1 MHMSP
6 SRSVSFRRGFTLVE
20 LLVVIA
26 IIGTLV
32 GLLLPAVQSAREAA
46 RRSACTNNMKQL
58 GLVLLNFESTRKRL
72 PAASDRAGAATNP
85 AGGYSWVT
93 LCLPFLEETNLYNT
107 MSNQSTRFSQPYSGA
122 SGGVNST
129 TALTALPQLV
139 CPSFAGDAK
148 TGSTANGS
156 GTNITSAPMTCY
168 KGAAGVSYVT
178 VTGQTTATVPVSAA
192 PGGGALT
199 LQFWGT
205 EPNNP
210 RTGVTLAMI
219 ADGTSKTFGL
229 VETRETVNSA
239 WIDGSRAWVTAANGG
254 ATFNTTARNWGTPT
268 NSSLLENAKSAS
280 FDYDGYSSGSP
291 SGHLGPSSQ
300 HQGGIVLHG
309 YVDGHV
315 GQVTN
320 EVDANLYYSL
330 YSRQDGEA
338 LTDIP

>member
-1 MHMSP
+1 MCIRDS
-6 SRSVSFRRGFTLVE
+6 
-20 LLVVIA
+20 
-26 IIGTLV
+26 
-32 GLLLPAVQSAREAA
+32 
-46 RRSACTNNMKQL
+46 
-58 GLVLLNFESTRKRL
+58 
-72 PAASDRAGAATNP
+72 
-85 AGGYSWVT
+85 
-93 LCLPFLEETNLYNT
+93 LYNT

-129 TALTALPQLV
+129 TALTALPQVV

-156 GTNITSAPMTCY
+156 GTNIASAPMACY
-168 KGAAGVSYVT
+168 KGAAGVSFST
-178 VTGQTTATVPVSAA
+178 QGSPVSAS
-192 PGGGALT
+192 PGGGAMT
-199 LQFWGT
+199 LQPWGT
-205 EPNNP
+205 EPNFP
-210 RTGVTLAMI
+210 KTGVTLAMI

-229 VETRETVNSA
+229 VETRETVQSA

-254 ATFNTTARNWGTPT
+254 SQFNTGSKVWSDTAGATTTPT
-268 NSSLLENAKSAS
+268 NSSLLQNAKTSG
-280 FDYDGYSSGSP
+280 YDWQGYAATT

>member
-1 MHMSP
+1 MTISKT
-6 SRSVSFRRGFTLVE
+6 RRGFTLVE

-85 AGGYSWVT
+85 AGGYSWLT

-107 MSNQSTRFSQPYSGA
+107 MSNNSTRFSTAYS
-122 SGGVNST
+122 STVNSSA
-129 TALTALPQLV
+129 ALTALPQVV

-148 TGSTANGS
+148 TGSTAQGAGS
-156 GTNITSAPMTCY
+156 TTIPSAAMTCY
-168 KGAAGVSYVT
+168 KGAAGVSYSGAGT
-178 VTGQTTATVPVSAA
+178 PVSAS

-199 LQFWGT
+199 LNYWGS

-239 WIDGSRAWVTAANGG
+239 WIDGSRAWVTG
-254 ATFNTTARNWGTPT
+254 ATGASNFNTGSKVWSDTAGATTTPT
-268 NSSLLENAKSAS
+268 NSALLQNAKTS
-280 FDYDGYSSGSP
+280 GYAWAGY
-291 SGHLGPSSQ
+291 GGTDLGPSSQ

>member
-1 MHMSP
+1 MTISQN
-6 SRSVSFRRGFTLVE
+6 RRGFTLVE

-72 PAASDRAGAATNP
+72 PAASDRAVGSGTNP
-85 AGGYSWVT
+85 AGGYSWVA

-107 MSNQSTRFSQPYSGA
+107 MSNSSTRFSTGYTG
-122 SGGVNST
+122 GGVNSSAAT
-129 TALTALPQLV
+129 TALSQLV

-148 TGSTANGS
+148 AGSTAY
-156 GTNITSAPMTCY
+156 GTGGNNITGSAMTCY
-168 KGAAGVSYVT
+168 KGAACVSYFAAA
-178 VTGQTTATVPVSAA
+178 GSQATTNVPVSAA
-192 PGGGALT
+192 PGGGAMT
-199 LQFWGT
+199 LQAWGT

-229 VETRETVNSA
+229 VETREVIESA
-239 WIDGSRAWVTAANGG
+239 WIDGSRAWVTAAGGNGDG
-254 ATFNTTARNWGTPT
+254 TAAFNTTNRNWGTPG
-268 NSSLLENAKSAS
+268 NSALLENAKTSG
-280 FDYDGYSSGSP
+280 FNWLGYSATGR
-291 SGHLGPSSQ
+291 LGPSSQ
-300 HQGGIVLHG
+300 HQGGIVLHS

-320 EVDANLYYSL
+320 EIDANLYYSL

>member
-1 MHMSP
+1 MTISKT
-6 SRSVSFRRGFTLVE
+6 RRGFTLVE

-46 RRSACTNNMKQL
+46 RRSACTNNVKQL

-72 PAASDRAGAATNP
+72 PAACDRGWS
-85 AGGYSWVT
+85 AGGYSWLA

-107 MSNQSTRFSQPYSGA
+107 MSNASTRFSTAYS
-122 SGGVNST
+122 STVNST
-129 TALTALPQLV
+129 AALTALPQVV

-148 TGSTANGS
+148 TGSTAYGS
-156 GTNITSAPMTCY
+156 GSNIASSAMACY
-168 KGAAGVSYVT
+168 KGAAGVSFSAA
-178 VTGQTTATVPVSAA
+178 GSPVSGS

-199 LQFWGT
+199 LQPWGT
-205 EPNNP
+205 EPNFP
-210 RTGVTLAMI
+210 KTGVTLAMI

-229 VETRETVNSA
+229 VETRETVQSA
-239 WIDGSRAWVTAANGG
+239 WIDGSRAWVTAANG
-254 ATFNTTARNWGTPT
+254 ASNFNTSSKVWSDTAGGTSTPT
-268 NSSLLENAKSAS
+268 NSSLLQNAKTSG
-280 FDYDGYSSGSP
+280 YDWNGYAATV

-309 YVDGHV
+309 YIDGHV

-338 LTDIP
+338 LSDIP